1 MNIYFSYLKIVTSA
15 LLENHQTGL
24 EIPGDGYLLG
34 FPQCNMAVTI
44 ITEVW
49 SDVVMP
55 VNRGCDTVNCD
66 RIGPRLAVVKPV
78 Q

>member
-1 MNIYFSYLKIVTSA
+1 
-15 LLENHQTGL
+15 
-24 EIPGDGYLLG
+24 
-34 FPQCNMAVTI
+34 MAVTI